1 MVHNVSKFILE
12 YQRANNIP
20 DWQMANVLCID
31 ETEWDKFAHSYGF
44 ALSTFQ
50 KIMFIEAFETTLPI

>member
-1 MVHNVSKFILE
+1 MEHNVSKFILE

-20 DWQMANVLCID
+20 DWQMANELCMD
-31 ETEWDKFAHSYGF
+31 ETEWNKFAHSYRF